1 MTTTYNNKELS
12 LPFDEILLNNGYEI
26 KREKS
31 SKNSITM
38 TNSNKDTIVISRTY
52 NGHYLYFNPN
62 DSTDRGNIYSF
73 CKNRGIK
80 LKDLLSNK
88 INIKELKHN
97 LTDTKEI
104 NNDNKV
110 LEDFKTLKA
119 LDEDSYFVSK
129 RLIDKEIL
137 NDFSTLIKQDKFHN
151 ICIPTYTIKKIRDIN
166 TKILIQSGYMTY
178 LKSPLKKDKEG
189 IELKK
194 PLKQIC
200 YGKKGLELL
209 KSKDSKKADIK
220 NIIISESAIDSLSL
234 LEIKNLNPNETLLCS
249 TNGTFTASHKEG
261 LLYLKDEVKNVTFLL
276 GFDSDEKGLRFSK
289 EIKELL
295 KENVEVLKPS
305 LKDFNDD
312 LIVSKFL
319 RLNKIFSINELEKSL
334 NSFTQ
339 KIKEYASKNKL
350 KELKFS
356 LKILENIKDKSK
368 NYISK
373 ESLANVDLALKT
385 SISKGLSYER

>member
-38 TNSNKDTIVISRTY
+38 TNSNRDTIIISRTY

-97 LTDTKEI
+97 LSESKDI
-104 NNDNKV
+104 NNDKI
-110 LEDFKTLKA
+110 LDDFKALNSLKNENF
-119 LDEDSYFVSK
+119 LVSK

-137 NDFSTLIKQDKFHN
+137 SSFLHSMKQDNFHN
-151 ICIPTYTIKKIRDIN
+151 VCIPTYTIKKIRDIN

-319 RLNKIFSINELEKSL
+319 RLNKSFSINELEKSL
-334 NSFTQ
+334 NSFIQ
-339 KIKEYASKNKL
+339 MIREYANNNKS
-350 KELKFS
+350 KELKAS

-385 SISKGLSYER
+385 SISKGLSYAR